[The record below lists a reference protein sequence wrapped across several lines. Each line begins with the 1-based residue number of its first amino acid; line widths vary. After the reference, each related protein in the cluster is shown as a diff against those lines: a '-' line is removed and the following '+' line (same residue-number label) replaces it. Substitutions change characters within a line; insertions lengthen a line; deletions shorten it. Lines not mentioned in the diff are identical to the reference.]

1 MSSSTAEA
9 EDSSCNWRSMSS
21 CPAVS
26 ESWSSNAPEASSSS
40 IAFARARMFSVLSTA
55 RCIAMPTSAISS
67 PTPDAASEIRT
78 EASAAEY
85 CALMTSF
92 LVRNWSIFDRSFC
105 LFVDERLLLGLE
117 FLDLAVERLQFG
129 LGELLALERD
139 AREILAILRQRLPR
153 LRVQLDDL
161 LLELLLLELEAL
173 LGRDDVGDALLD
185 VLEQLHLLLV
195 AVLQRLTRILG
206 LVEHPVD
213 LGLDYSG
220 EPSGH
225 AGHGT
230 SLPYGRTCGSPT
242 KRTRRI

>member
-1 MSSSTAEA
+1 
-9 EDSSCNWRSMSS
+9 
-21 CPAVS
+21 
-26 ESWSSNAPEASSSS
+26 
-40 IAFARARMFSVLSTA
+40 
-55 RCIAMPTSAISS
+55 
-67 PTPDAASEIRT
+67 
-78 EASAAEY
+78 
-85 CALMTSF
+85 MTSF
-92 LVRNWSIFDRSFC
+92 LVRNWSIFDRE
-105 LFVDERLLLGLE
+105 LLLLVDERLLLGLE
-117 FLDLAVERLQFG
+117 LLHLRVERLQLA
-129 LGELLALERD
+129 LGELLALQRD
-139 AREILAILRQRLPR
+139 AREILAILRERLAR

-220 EPSGH
+220 EPPGH

-230 SLPYGRTCGSPT
+230 SLPVWSDLWGPT
-242 KRTRRI
+242 KRTGVGATGG

>member
-1 MSSSTAEA
+1 
-9 EDSSCNWRSMSS
+9 
-21 CPAVS
+21 
-26 ESWSSNAPEASSSS
+26 
-40 IAFARARMFSVLSTA
+40 MFSVLSTA

-67 PTPDAASEIRT
+67 PTPDAASEIFT

-92 LVRNWSIFDRSFC
+92 LVRNWSILRAQLRF
-105 LFVDERLLLGLE
+105 LVDQRLLLRLE
-117 FLDLAVERLQFG
+117 LLHLRVEPLQLG
-129 LGELLALERD
+129 LGELLALQRD
-139 AREILAILRQRLPR
+139 AREVLAVLRQRLAG
-153 LRVQLDDL
+153 LGVQLDDL
-161 LLELLLLELEAL
+161 LLELLLLQLQAL

-195 AVLQRLTRILG
+195 AVLQRLRRILC

-220 EPSGH
+220 EPPGH

-230 SLPYGRTCGSPT
+230 SLPCVVGLMESDQAYSAL
-242 KRTRRI
+242 